1 MSMGYKNIL
10 LDTSFL
16 VSLFIKDD
24 TNYAKATEL
33 LDTLTDAISVT
44 ITNYI
49 YLETVT
55 LLSQRIGKSGLREAI
70 KVLDD
75 LYVREIYID
84 LTTHTKVKSR
94 YVDLTKKDI
103 SFVDISTAVVAKEHG
118 VNAVLTF
125 DRHFKYLGGRYGF
138 EVLGV

>member
-1 MSMGYKNIL
+1 MSTGYKSIL

-24 TNYAKATEL
+24 TNYERATEL
-33 LDTLTDAISVT
+33 LVNLASAASVN

-55 LLSQRIGKSGLREAI
+55 LLSQRIGKPGLQEAI
-70 KVLDD
+70 RILED
-75 LYVREIYID
+75 LYVQEIYIEPS
-84 LTTHTKVKSR
+84 THTKVKGR
-94 YVDLTKKDI
+94 YADLTKKDI
-103 SFVDISTAVVAKEHG
+103 SFVDTSTAVVAKEYG
-118 VNAVLTF
+118 VGAVLTF
-125 DRHFKYLGGRYGF
+125 DKHFKYLGKKYGF